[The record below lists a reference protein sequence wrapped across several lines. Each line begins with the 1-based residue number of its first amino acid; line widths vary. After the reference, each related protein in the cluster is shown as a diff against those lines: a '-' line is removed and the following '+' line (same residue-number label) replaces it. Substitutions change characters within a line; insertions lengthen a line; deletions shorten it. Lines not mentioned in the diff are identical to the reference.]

1 MRFKLPKIQNL
12 LNSNKKVLDNDPRK
26 LIHVFNGYA
35 VVSNDIIVVVD
46 IKEYVKRELKITIE
60 EDLNA
65 LKNIVSWMNG
75 KSFNREFW
83 TEFTKEISVVSVENE
98 NEMEIEFSGFTK
110 KLLYEKIE
118 TDSMKAFSLL
128 KSSIKA
134 EKTEMERFSI
144 NGEILSLISKA
155 FGTEIKSDEVI
166 FQLSG
171 SGKGIKFS
179 FSMKDYIFGIVPES
193 FNASMSMVAF
203 DNFNTIS
210 EVLDNS
216 PVPDIEE
223 DLSDEDLWNSDEDE
237 D

>member
-12 LNSNKKVLDNDPRK
+12 LNSNKKVLDNDSRK

-46 IKEYVKRELKITIE
+46 IKEYVKRELKITVE
-60 EDLNA
+60 EDLNT
-65 LKNIVSWMNG
+65 LKTIVSWMNG

-83 TEFTKEISVVSVENE
+83 TEFTKEISVVNVDDENE
-98 NEMEIEFSGFTK
+98 IEIEFSGFTK

-179 FSMKDYIFGIVPES
+179 FSTKDYIFGIVPES

-203 DNFNTIS
+203 DNFSTIS
-210 EVLDNS
+210 EILENS

-223 DLSDEDLWNSDEDE
+223 DFSDEDLWNSDEDE

>member
-12 LNSNKKVLDNDPRK
+12 LNSNKKVLDNDSRK

-46 IKEYVKRELKITIE
+46 IKEYVKRELKITVE
-60 EDLNA
+60 EDLNT
-65 LKNIVSWMNG
+65 LKTIVSWMNG

-83 TEFTKEISVVSVENE
+83 TEFTKEISVVNVDDE

-179 FSMKDYIFGIVPES
+179 FSTKDYIFGIVPES
-193 FNASMSMVAF
+193 FNASMSMIAF

-210 EVLDNS
+210 EILENS

-223 DLSDEDLWNSDEDE
+223 DFSDEDLWNSDENE